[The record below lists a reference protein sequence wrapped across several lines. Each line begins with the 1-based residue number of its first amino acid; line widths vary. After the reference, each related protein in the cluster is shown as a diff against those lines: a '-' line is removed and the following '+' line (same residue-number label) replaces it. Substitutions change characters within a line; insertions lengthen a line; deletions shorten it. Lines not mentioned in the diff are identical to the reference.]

1 MQQFFAERMA
11 SSIASVCPEVTGI
24 PVTPSGFRNRWISPV
39 VPPYSGVVY
48 TIVLSGRAKAK
59 QAVMIAAIPELNTAA

>member
-1 MQQFFAERMA
+1 MQQFFAEPMA
-11 SSIASVCPEVTGI
+11 SSMASLCPEATGM
-24 PVTPSGFRNRWISPV
+24 PVTPSGLRNRWIRPV

-59 QAVMIAAIPELNTAA
+59 QAVMIAAMPELNTAA